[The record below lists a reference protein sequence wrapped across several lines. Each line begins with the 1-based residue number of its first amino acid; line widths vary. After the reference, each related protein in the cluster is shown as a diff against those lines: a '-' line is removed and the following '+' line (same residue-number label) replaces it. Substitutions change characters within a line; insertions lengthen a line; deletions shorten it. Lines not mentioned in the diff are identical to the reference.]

1 MRALAIV
8 ALLSLSV
15 AALAAEAPQV
25 TTPVNGDKL
34 GPNTDIT
41 GQAAEK
47 QFLIIYTDVFGRD
60 GDEEVWIGKVPGIR
74 HWTKEDGSFEFR
86 ISTPRPL
93 TTYQT
98 LLIYRIHV
106 FAQRPGED
114 PGPETVVTCTAAQ

>member
-8 ALLSLSV
+8 ALLSLCV
-15 AALAAEAPQV
+15 AALAADAPQV
-25 TTPVNGDKL
+25 TAPVNGDKL

-47 QFLIIYTDVFGRD
+47 QFLIVYTEVYARD
-60 GDEEVWIGKVPGIR
+60 GDKEVLLGKVPGIR
-74 HWTKEDGSFEFR
+74 HWTKDDGSFAFR
-86 ISTPRPL
+86 IATPRPL

-98 LLIYRIHV
+98 LLIYRIHT

-114 PGPETVVTCTAAQ
+114 RGPETVVTCYAAS